1 MRDSKHSGKEAARM
15 DILPFRSRSPDAVYV
30 QRCRSYNSRCASN
43 ICYLIPSYVSNSID
57 KIMHHEYR
65 HEFSCANSHVSTLK
79 VHQLVSAVALIPS
92 SNRSQSLPRT
102 LLSRWDI
109 RHSEKISTYAAS
121 HSRWKK
127 SEKGRTTHPTPLSS
141 KKCMFGQIQ
150 AENVCSDSYR
160 MACIL

>member
-1 MRDSKHSGKEAARM
+1 MATQLAAQMAAQMAALLAAGCRRMADCAHETHETQEPENLHLALRPLISGVNSNARLKAQWKGDGAHW

-92 SNRSQSLPRT
+92 SNRSQSLLRT
-102 LLSRWDI
+102 LLSR
-109 RHSEKISTYAAS
+109 
-121 HSRWKK
+121 
-127 SEKGRTTHPTPLSS
+127 
-141 KKCMFGQIQ
+141 
-150 AENVCSDSYR
+150 
-160 MACIL
+160 